1 MVENEVV
8 GLQEEERVRCH
19 TLSQRMKW
27 GEAVMV
33 KRTTGLHEV
42 RACMGMMMWT
52 HVPRRF

>member
-19 TLSQRMKW
+19 TVSQRMNW
-27 GEAVMV
+27 GEAVV